1 MLQAGDIA
9 PDFTATATDGSA
21 VSLSSFKGTSNV
33 VLFFYPEDDTSGCTR
48 EACDFR
54 DAHADFGAVHTV
66 IFGVSTDDQASH
78 QAFTQKYGL
87 NFPLLVDVDRTICNL
102 YGVPVDDRWAQ
113 RTTFLIDRNGVINRV
128 WEQVR
133 VVGHAA
139 DVQEAAAALS

>member
-9 PDFTATATDGSA
+9 PDFTATTTDGA
-21 VSLSSFKGTSNV
+21 TVSLSSFKGTGNV

-54 DAHADFGAVHTV
+54 DAHADFNAAHTV

-87 NFPLLVDVDRTICNL
+87 NFPLLVDADRTICNL

-133 VVGHAA
+133 VIGHAA
-139 DVQEAAAALS
+139 EVQEAAAALS